1 MNPRIVIIFVMAGMV
16 LVMLVFL
23 AVLASRYVK
32 VGPSQVLIVSGRRR
46 QLPDGT
52 HVGFRF
58 VKGGGTFVFP
68 VIEKADV
75 LSLQWFSIDMP
86 KFKVRTAKWEPVEA
100 DCVAQVKIKGDDASI
115 LAAAEHFLGKS
126 EWEIRNIIRPVLE
139 LHLRAILGSLS
150 MEEAGQD
157 PGACA
162 DRVQAAASVDLGSMG
177 LSVISF
183 TIQNVRAG

>member
-1 MNPRIVIIFVMAGMV
+1 MNPKIVILFVMAGMA
-16 LVMLVFL
+16 LAMLVL
-23 AVLASRYVK
+23 LTILASRYVK
-32 VGPSQVLIVSGRRR
+32 VGPNQVLIVSGRRR

-52 HVGFRF
+52 HVGYRF

-86 KFKVRTAKWEPVEA
+86 KFKVRTAKWEPV

-126 EWEIRNIIRPVLE
+126 EWDIRNIVRPVLE
-139 LHLRAILGSLS
+139 IHLRAILGSLS

-162 DRVQAAASVDLGSMG
+162 DRVQAAASVDLGHMG

-183 TIQNVRAG
+183 TIRNVRAG